1 MTLTPSLERWQARL
15 RGLTVGAGTDYDLTG
30 PVGGLGALEPR
41 TTDLALIAEHGSAAG
56 LDTLPSRSLYLPLA
70 MHDRSPAGAMILLRA
85 LKAAFSPAPATAVE
99 DLELRLPGLTG
110 DDETLTY
117 RGRPRGLVEDLE
129 LLRAGEVAA
138 LARFDAL
145 DPLGYG
151 TTLEGTATASPA
163 RIRLAGDWPTR
174 AVVLEVVGN
183 GGSPVI
189 TSTTDAGR
197 LVAWAVPLAPGAT
210 RLVDLYARSV
220 TTTTGVDRYG
230 ELDGVTTWPRL
241 LPGPNLVAFAGAASL
256 AWSARPA
263 YT

>member
-1 MTLTPSLERWQARL
+1 MTLAAPSLERWQARL
-15 RGLTVGAGTDYDLTG
+15 RGLTLGAGTDYDLTG
-30 PVGGLGALEPR
+30 PIGGLGALEPR
-41 TTDLALIAEHGSAAG
+41 TTDLALIGEGGSVPG
-56 LDTLPSRSLYLPLA
+56 LDTLPPRTLHLPLA
-70 MHDRSPAGAMILLRA
+70 MHARSPAGAMSLLRD
-85 LKAAFSPAPATAVE
+85 LKAAFVPNAV
-99 DLELRLPGLTG
+99 DLDDLDLRLPGLTD

-151 TTLEGTATASPA
+151 APVEGTTTASPA

-174 AVVLEVVGN
+174 AVILELVGN
-183 GGSPVI
+183 GAAPVI

-197 LVAWAVPLAPGAT
+197 LVAWAVPLAAGAT
-210 RLVDLYARSV
+210 RLVDLYARTV
-220 TTTTGVDRYG
+220 TTTAGTDRYG
-230 ELDGVTTWPRL
+230 ELDGASTWPRL
-241 LPGPNLVAFAGAASL
+241 LPGPNVLAFAGIASL